1 MIIEFADKK
10 ERLPRLL
17 QRKKAAIQNENG
29 EYITRFGEVITDP
42 VVIEEYKR
50 IAAIPR
56 LYRSAV
62 ENARFANIRKN
73 GDRAK
78 GKNKFGAEKKEKKRV
93 KKVSLS
99 TINAKTRKA
108 PDKLAAC
115 EKVIDLIYTGKN
127 PIAAAQE
134 AGISPKK
141 FFSELEKPE
150 NKHLADSYKTAREC
164 YAEFLLYRRELLEQ
178 QLLKGEIDSS
188 TYSAISNDI
197 RFLAA
202 RCFPKAY
209 GDKQIAETTVTH
221 RAELSVDAAKIKELN
236 NLLNAGSLPPPTI
249 DADFTINQQHPN
261 QDK

>member
-1 MIIEFADKK
+1 MIIEFTEKK
-10 ERLPRLL
+10 EKKPLP
-17 QRKKAAIQNENG
+17 KPGVKAVIQNEKG
-29 EYITRFGEVITDP
+29 EYITRFGEVIHDP

-56 LYRSAV
+56 LYRTAV
-62 ENARFANIRKN
+62 ENARVANIRKN

-99 TINAKTRKA
+99 TINAKTRKT
-108 PDKLAAC
+108 PDKPAAC
-115 EKVIDLIYTGKN
+115 EKVIDLIYAGKN

-134 AGISPKK
+134 AGISPKQ
-141 FFSELEKPE
+141 FFAELGKEE
-150 NKHLADSYKTAREC
+150 NKQLAEDYKNAREC

-209 GDKQIAETTVTH
+209 GDKQIAETTIPP
-221 RAELSVDAAKIKELN
+221 RAELSVAPNKIQDLTA
-236 NLLNAGSLPPPTI
+236 LLTAGTLPPPAI
-249 DADFTINQQHPN
+249 DAEYTEE
-261 QDK
+261 

>member
-1 MIIEFADKK
+1 MIIDFTEKK
-10 ERLPRLL
+10 E
-17 QRKKAAIQNENG
+17 KKPALKPGEKAVIQNEKG
-29 EYITRFGEVITDP
+29 EYITRFGEVIHDP

-50 IAAIPR
+50 IAAIHR
-56 LYRSAV
+56 RDRTAV

-73 GDRAK
+73 GDMAK
-78 GKNKFGAEKKEKKRV
+78 GKNKFGKKEKKPV

-99 TINAKTRKA
+99 TINAKTRKT
-108 PDKLAAC
+108 PDKQEAC
-115 EKVIDLIYTGKN
+115 ERVIDLIYAGKN

-150 NKHLADSYKTAREC
+150 NKQLADSYKVAREC

-188 TYSAISNDI
+188 TYSVISNDI

-209 GDKQIAETTVTH
+209 GDKQIAETTITH
-221 RAELSVDAAKIKELN
+221 RAELSVDPNKIQELN
-236 NLLNAGSLPPPTI
+236 ALLNAGSLPPPII
-249 DADFTINQQHPN
+249 DAEYTE
-261 QDK
+261 K

>member
-1 MIIEFADKK
+1 MIIDFTDKK
-10 ERLPRLL
+10 EKKPL
-17 QRKKAAIQNENG
+17 QKPGQKAVLKNERG
-29 EYITRFGEVITDP
+29 EYITRFGEIITDP
-42 VVIEEYKR
+42 VVIAEYER

-78 GKNKFGAEKKEKKRV
+78 GKNKFGAEKKEKKPV
-93 KKVSLS
+93 KKISLS
-99 TINAKTRKA
+99 TINTKTRKA
-108 PDKLAAC
+108 PDKKEAC

-134 AGISPKK
+134 AGISPKQ
-141 FFSELEKPE
+141 FFSELEKE
-150 NKHLADSYKTAREC
+150 SNKQLADSYKVAREC

-178 QLLKGEIDSS
+178 QLLNGEIDSS
-188 TYSAISNDI
+188 TYSVISNDI

-209 GDKQIAETTVTH
+209 GDKQIAETTITH
-221 RAELSVDAAKIKELN
+221 RAELSVDPNKIQELN
-236 NLLNAGSLPPPTI
+236 ALLNAGSLPPPVI
-249 DADFTINQQHPN
+249 DAEYSEN
-261 QDK
+261 

>member
-1 MIIEFADKK
+1 MIIEFTEKK
-10 ERLPRLL
+10 EKKPLP
-17 QRKKAAIQNENG
+17 KPGEKAVIQNEKG
-29 EYITRFGEVITDP
+29 EYITRFGEIIHDP

-56 LYRSAV
+56 LYRTAV

-78 GKNKFGAEKKEKKRV
+78 NKNKFGKKEKKPV

-99 TINAKTRKA
+99 TINAKAPKA
-108 PDKLAAC
+108 PDKLEAC
-115 EKVIDLIYTGKN
+115 EKVIDLIYAGKN
-127 PIAAAQE
+127 PITAAQE

-150 NKHLADSYKTAREC
+150 NKQLADSYKIAREC
-164 YAEFLLYRRELLEQ
+164 YAEFLLYRREFLEQ

-188 TYSAISNDI
+188 TYSVISNDI

-209 GDKQIAETTVTH
+209 GDKQIAETTITH
-221 RAELSVDAAKIKELN
+221 RAELSVDPNKIQELN
-236 NLLNAGSLPPPTI
+236 ALLNAGSLPPPVI
-249 DADFTINQQHPN
+249 DAEYTE
-261 QDK
+261 K